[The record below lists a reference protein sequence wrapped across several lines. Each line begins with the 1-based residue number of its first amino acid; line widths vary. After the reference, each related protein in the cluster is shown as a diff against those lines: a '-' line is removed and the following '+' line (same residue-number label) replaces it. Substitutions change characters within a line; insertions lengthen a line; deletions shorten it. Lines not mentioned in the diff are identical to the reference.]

1 MNAPESFPSREDV
14 LGAFAV
20 EADHG
25 RATLERYLR
34 DYPQYAGDL
43 IDLSH
48 ELAQH
53 VDVST
58 APLSAED
65 ESLITSA
72 WRRHTASGHQP
83 LVDPMARLTV
93 PELRTV
99 AQQLGVPRQ
108 ILAAFRERKVIIAS
122 VPRAFLARL
131 ASLLGTP
138 LEELQNTLAR
148 APTLELAR
156 SYKADEKPQTEPP
169 ATFEQLLTDACV
181 PQDQRAALLSEKP

>member
-1 MNAPESFPSREDV
+1 MNSPEAIPSREDV

-25 RATLERYLR
+25 RTTLERYLR
-34 DYPQYAGDL
+34 EYPQYADDL

-58 APLSAED
+58 APLGAD
-65 ESLITSA
+65 DQALIASA
-72 WRRHTASGHQP
+72 WEQHVASGQSP

-93 PELRTV
+93 PELRSI

-108 ILAAFRERKVIIAS
+108 ILAAFREHRVIIAS

-138 LEELQNTLAR
+138 LEEFQNMLAR
-148 APTLELAR
+148 APTLALAR
-156 SYKADEKPQTEPP
+156 SYKADQKPKAEPP
-169 ATFEQLLTDACV
+169 VSFEQLLTDACV
-181 PQDQRAALLSEKP
+181 PPDQRAALLSEKM

>member
-1 MNAPESFPSREDV
+1 MNASESLPSREDV

-25 RATLERYLR
+25 RTTLERYLR
-34 DYPQYAGDL
+34 EYPQYADDL

-58 APLSAED
+58 APLSADD
-65 ESLITSA
+65 EALITSA
-72 WRRHTASGHQP
+72 WRRHAASGQQP

-93 PELRTV
+93 PELRTI

-108 ILAAFRERKVIIAS
+108 ILAAFREHKVIVAS

-131 ASLLGTP
+131 ASLIGTP
-138 LEELQNTLAR
+138 LEEFQNMLAR
-148 APTLELAR
+148 APTQELAR
-156 SYKADEKPQTEPP
+156 SYKADHKPLAEPP
-169 ATFEQLLTDACV
+169 VTFEQLLTDACV
-181 PQDQRAALLSEKP
+181 PPHQRAALLSEKT